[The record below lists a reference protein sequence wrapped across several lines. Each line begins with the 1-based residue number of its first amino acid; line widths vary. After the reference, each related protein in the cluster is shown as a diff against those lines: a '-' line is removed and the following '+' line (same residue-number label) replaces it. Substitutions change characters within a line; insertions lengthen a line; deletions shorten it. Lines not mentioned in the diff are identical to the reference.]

1 MNTLK
6 STVAAAILAICMVGS
21 AHAEVSI
28 KIGGA
33 GTDASPD
40 TTAMKVFSEKLKGRL
55 GDAVSVELFPNSH
68 LGTVDEMVEQVKGN
82 VLECMY
88 ESVGVLGSFHPAANI
103 EGVAYIYHDEDHF
116 FRIWRSPVGE
126 AVLDDIAK
134 EAGIRVVGPAFH
146 GFRQML
152 TNKPIEKVEDLASL
166 KVRAPGIPAYIESI
180 RALGANPA
188 TVAFEEV
195 YAALQSHVVD
205 GVEQPLTAIKDKRF
219 YEVVKNLAV
228 TNHMAE
234 TMGFMC
240 NADWFNGLDE
250 ATRKAIVDSANE
262 SADWYKTYT
271 DESQAALLK
280 ELEDAGVKVTRP
292 DLAPFIAKT
301 SEAEYDA
308 ALLPVIE
315 KFRSVK

>member
-1 MNTLK
+1 MKAWITTL
-6 STVAAAILAICMVGS
+6 VAAVCLAGT
-21 AHAEVSI
+21 AHADVSI
-28 KIGGA
+28 RIGGA

-40 TTAMKVFSEKLKGRL
+40 TKAMEVFSEKLKGRL
-55 GDAVSVELFPNSH
+55 GDAASVELFPNSH

-82 VLECMY
+82 VLECLY

-103 EGVAYIYHDEDHF
+103 EGVAYIYRDEDHF
-116 FRIWRSPVGE
+116 FRIWRSPVGQE
-126 AVLDDIAK
+126 VLDDIAK
-134 EAGIRVVGPAFH
+134 QAGIRVVGPAFH
-146 GFRQML
+146 GFRHML
-152 TNKPIEKVEDLASL
+152 TNKPITKVEDLSGL
-166 KVRAPGIPAYIESI
+166 KIRAPGIPAYIESI

-219 YEVVKNLAV
+219 YEVDKNLAL
-228 TNHMAE
+228 TSHMAE

-240 NADWFNGLDE
+240 NAQWFDGLDE
-250 ATRKAIVDSANE
+250 ATQKAIVDSATE

-271 DESQAALLK
+271 DETQAALLK
-280 ELEDAGVKVTRP
+280 ELEAEGVVVTKP
-292 DLAPFIAKT
+292 DLAPFIAKAA
-301 SEAEYDA
+301 EAQYDP
-308 ALLPVIE
+308 ALQPVIE

>member
-1 MNTLK
+1 MK
-6 STVAAAILAICMVGS
+6 SWTTAFIAALCFATT
-21 AHAEVSI
+21 AHADV
-28 KIGGA
+28 KFRIGGA

-40 TTAMKVFSEKLKGRL
+40 TKAMEVFSEKLKGRL
-55 GDAVSVELFPNSH
+55 GDAVTVELFANSQ

-82 VLECMY
+82 VLECLY

-103 EGVAYIYHDEDHF
+103 EGVAYIYKDEDHF
-116 FRIWRSPVGE
+116 FRIWRSPVGQE
-126 AVLDDIAK
+126 VLDNIAK
-134 EAGIRVVGPAFH
+134 EAGIRVLGPAFH

-152 TNKPIEKVEDLASL
+152 TNKPITKVDDLSGL

-219 YEVVKNLAV
+219 YEVVKNLAL

-240 NADWFNGLDE
+240 NAEWFNGLDE
-250 ATRKAIVDSANE
+250 PTRKAIADSATD
-262 SADWYKTYT
+262 SADWYRKYT
-271 DESQAALLK
+271 DESQASLLA
-280 ELEDAGVKVTRP
+280 ELQADGVIVTRP
-292 DLAPFIAKT
+292 DLAPFIAKAQ
-301 SEAEYDA
+301 EAVYDA
-308 ALLPVIE
+308 TLLPVIA
-315 KFRSVK
+315 KFRTVK